1 MFLLNLKPSIYHHL
15 YTTSPSQSYVK
26 LPILPWV
33 AGEASDDFA
42 LGVRSDR
49 EAYLRAADEAAMGLP

>member
-1 MFLLNLKPSIYHHL
+1 MQWSTL
-15 YTTSPSQSYVK
+15 
-26 LPILPWV
+26 
-33 AGEASDDFA
+33 EASDDFA

>member
-1 MFLLNLKPSIYHHL
+1 MS
-15 YTTSPSQSYVK
+15 SYQW
-26 LPILPWV
+26 IIPWV
-33 AGEASDDFA
+33 AAQASDDFA